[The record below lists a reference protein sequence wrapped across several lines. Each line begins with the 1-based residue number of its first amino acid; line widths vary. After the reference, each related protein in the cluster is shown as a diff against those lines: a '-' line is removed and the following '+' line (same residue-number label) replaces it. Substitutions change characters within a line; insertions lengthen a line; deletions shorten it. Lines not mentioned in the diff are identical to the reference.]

1 MEAHSLT
8 LSGILDGNRI
18 LEIPFFQR
26 AYVWAEPQWER
37 FLDDMATVSS
47 EKTPYFLGSIILKQ
61 QMTGTQRH
69 GDIRTLI
76 DGQQRLTTLCLFFK
90 VLSLKINNSKLE
102 TIYRLRMT
110 EQIAIKHNHND
121 EESFNKILN
130 LTTLDNI
137 NTENK
142 ISAAYN
148 FFKNNLDESIINYQT
163 LLDNLQFVVI
173 DLLLDEDEQKIFDTI
188 NSLGVKLTTAEL
200 LKNYFFNHDIELYE
214 KNWKDIFETD
224 SARKYW
230 DIQISAGRV
239 TRSLLELFF
248 YSILQIKIQDP
259 VLNLNSEDKKKYG
272 KVEGLFDSYK
282 EFIQKCNINRLD
294 LIAEIK
300 EYAQLFRDN
309 FDVKIV
315 KKELPANFCME
326 RINAIIFGLENTTLI
341 PYILFLLNNV
351 KDQTKLEEIFNYL
364 ESYIIRRMICHE
376 NNRNYNQLFGDRFI
390 TQRLLDVASIR
401 NYIDTQ
407 DDKINFM
414 PSDASVMDSFH
425 QSKLTNKQA
434 AGILYLLETRIRPRQ
449 FHATAMLGMG
459 SYTLEH
465 ILPKKWRNHWPAL
478 KTEAENANRDQKLLT
493 LGNLTIITAVFNSS
507 ISDATWDIKKDG
519 DGKNKGFSV
528 YAADLATFSPYLSN
542 KSWDEAAIET
552 RASDLAKLAIA
563 EWKV

>member
-37 FLDDMATVSS
+37 FLDGMATVSS
-47 EKTPYFLGSIILKQ
+47 EKKTYFLGSIILKQ

-76 DGQQRLTTLCLFFK
+76 GGQQRLTTLCLFFK

-239 TRSLLELFF
+239 TRSLLDLFF
-248 YSILQIKIQDP
+248 YSFLQIKIQDP

-272 KVEGLFDSYK
+272 KVEGLFDSY
-282 EFIQKCNINRLD
+282 
-294 LIAEIK
+294 
-300 EYAQLFRDN
+300 
-309 FDVKIV
+309 
-315 KKELPANFCME
+315 
-326 RINAIIFGLENTTLI
+326 
-341 PYILFLLNNV
+341 
-351 KDQTKLEEIFNYL
+351 
-364 ESYIIRRMICHE
+364 
-376 NNRNYNQLFGDRFI
+376 
-390 TQRLLDVASIR
+390 
-401 NYIDTQ
+401 
-407 DDKINFM
+407 
-414 PSDASVMDSFH
+414 
-425 QSKLTNKQA
+425 
-434 AGILYLLETRIRPRQ
+434 
-449 FHATAMLGMG
+449 
-459 SYTLEH
+459 
-465 ILPKKWRNHWPAL
+465 
-478 KTEAENANRDQKLLT
+478 
-493 LGNLTIITAVFNSS
+493 
-507 ISDATWDIKKDG
+507 SDATWDIKKGG

-528 YAADLATFSPYLSN
+528 YASDLATFSPYLSN

-552 RASDLAKLAIA
+552 RANNLAKLAIA